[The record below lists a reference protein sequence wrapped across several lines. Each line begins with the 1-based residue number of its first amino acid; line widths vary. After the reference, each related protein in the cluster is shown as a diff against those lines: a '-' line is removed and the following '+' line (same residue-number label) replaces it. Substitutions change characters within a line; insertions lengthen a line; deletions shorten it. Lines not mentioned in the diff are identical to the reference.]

1 MLTDY
6 FLRFGEAFTLTKGE
20 TYQLP
25 VFMEYP
31 ATGEP
36 ESDCCRWA
44 GDKGLD
50 RSPVELVS
58 RQALMELL
66 LLGQI

>member
-6 FLRFGEAFTLTKGE
+6 FLRFGEAFTLTKGK

-50 RSPVELVS
+50 PSV
-58 RQALMELL
+58 A
-66 LLGQI
+66 